1 MTPLNPIK
9 QPDTQLRVLAIL
21 VGAGFAVLLAG
32 LWYVQVFSSKKFAES
47 LEDQA
52 VRSVRIPAVR
62 GKILDRNGQA
72 FAENRPTY
80 NVELYLAELG
90 KHFHAEYLRLR
101 PAGAR
106 LTRGEREQLEWTA
119 RYNVVS
125 NITAQV
131 GDWLQQPQV
140 IDQRKFQRHYN
151 EVRALPISLLQN
163 LNAVQVA
170 RFAERPGVFPGLD
183 LEIQPLRVYPHG
195 SLAAHVL
202 GSLTRDDS
210 SQEEEDA
217 FYHYRLPDWKGQT
230 GMEGVFDGQLRGTA
244 GTKSMTVNRLGY
256 RQQETVLRAPEP
268 GDNLVLTLDFKLQRA
283 VEAALV
289 TPMFGAQT
297 RGAAVVLDAQNGDV
311 LAMASA
317 PSFEP
322 AEFMGRITAERWTNV
337 LNHPVQK
344 PMLNRATQENYH
356 PGSILKMLTGLAALE
371 MGRLDPQEV
380 YHVEPDPSRPGKGC
394 YHLGNRKI
402 EDTVAAGPYNFKKA
416 LMHSSNAYFIHHA
429 LKPGVLQKAIML
441 GEKFHLGE
449 RTGILPRQETAG
461 EFPDQTDLVRRWQPG
476 DTANLAIGQGK
487 VSVSPLQMAVMI
499 AAIANGGKV
508 YWPRLVLKLAPSDP
522 LPGDKVS
529 EFPVKLRDELGVK
542 REHLQLIHE
551 AMLADTEE
559 AGGTGTAAVVDGLKI
574 GGKTGT
580 AEIERAGR
588 VADKTT
594 WFASFAPVGQP
605 KWAVVVMVESGASG
619 GKTCAPIAKKIYEA
633 LLARER
639 EGGQRQTPRLASLN

>member
-9 QPDTQLRVLAIL
+9 QPDTQLRVLALL
-21 VGAGFAVLLAG
+21 VGAGFGVLLTG
-32 LWYVQVFSSKKFAES
+32 LWYVQVFSSNKFAES

-52 VRSVRIPAVR
+52 VRTVRLPAVR

-72 FAENRPTY
+72 FAENRPSY

-90 KHFHAEYLRLR
+90 RHFHAEYLRLR

-106 LTRGEREQLEWTA
+106 LTRAEREALEWTA
-119 RYNVVS
+119 RYNIVS
-125 NITAQV
+125 NITASV

-151 EVRALPISLLQN
+151 EVRALPISILQN

-217 FYHYRLPDWKGQT
+217 FYHYRLPDWKGMT
-230 GMEGVFDGQLRGTA
+230 GMEGIFDGQLRGLA

-268 GDNLVLTLDFKLQRA
+268 GDNLVLALDFKLQRA

-289 TPMFGAQT
+289 TSMFGAQT
-297 RGAAVVLDAQNGDV
+297 RGAAVVLDVRNGDV

-322 AEFMGRITAERWTNV
+322 AEFMGRISSERWTNV

-356 PGSILKMLTGLAALE
+356 PGSILKLLTGLAALE
-371 MGRLDPQEV
+371 MERLDPREI
-380 YHVEPDPSRPGKGC
+380 YHVEADPARPGRGC
-394 YHLGNRKI
+394 YHLGNRKV
-402 EDTVAAGPYNFKKA
+402 EDTVAPGPYNFKKA

-429 LKPGVLQKAIML
+429 LKPGVLQKMIML

-487 VSVSPLQMAVMI
+487 VSVSPLQMAVMT
-499 AAIANGGKV
+499 AAIANGGQV
-508 YWPRLVLKLAPSDP
+508 FSPRLVLRLEPSDP
-522 LPGDKVS
+522 QFGEKVS
-529 EFPVKLRDELGVK
+529 ALAPRVRSELGVK
-542 REHLQLIHE
+542 PENLRLIHE
-551 AMLADTEE
+551 AMLAEVEE
-559 AGGTGTAAVVDGLKI
+559 AGGTGREAMVPGLKI

-580 AEIERAGR
+580 AEVERAGK
-588 VADKTT
+588 VVDKTT
-594 WFASFAPVGQP
+594 WFASFAPVDQP
-605 KWAVVVMVESGASG
+605 KWAVMVMVESGASG
-619 GKTCAPIAKKIYEA
+619 GKTCAPIAKKIYET
-633 LLARER
+633 LVKRER
-639 EGGQRQTPRLASLN
+639 DGGPKNATLALMN

>member
-9 QPDTQLRVLAIL
+9 QPDTQLRVLAL
-21 VGAGFAVLLAG
+21 LFGAGFAVLLAG
-32 LWYVQVFSSKKFAES
+32 LWYVQVFSSKKFADS

-52 VRSVRIPAVR
+52 VRSVRMPAVR
-62 GKILDRNGQA
+62 GKIVDRNGQP

-90 KHFHAEYLRLR
+90 KHFHAEYVRLR

-106 LTRGEREQLEWTA
+106 LTRAEREQLEWAA

-151 EVRALPISLLQN
+151 EVRALPISILQN

-244 GTKSMTVNRLGY
+244 GTRSMTVNRLGY

-268 GDNLVLTLDFKLQRA
+268 GDNVVLTLDFKLQRA

-289 TPMFGAQT
+289 TSMFGAQT

-317 PSFEP
+317 PAFEP
-322 AEFMGRITAERWTNV
+322 AEFMGRISTERWTNV

-371 MGRLDPQEV
+371 MEKLDPKEIFN
-380 YHVEPDPSRPGKGC
+380 VEPDLERPGKGC
-394 YHLGNRKI
+394 IHVGNRKVK
-402 EDTVAAGPYNFKKA
+402 DTVAAGPYNFKKA
-416 LMHSSNAYFIHHA
+416 LMHSSNSYFIHHA
-429 LKPGVLQKAIML
+429 LKPGVLQKMIML
-441 GEKFHLGE
+441 GGKFHLGE

-476 DTANLAIGQGK
+476 DTANLAIGQGQ
-487 VSVSPLQMAVMI
+487 VSVSPLQVAVMT

-508 YWPRLVLKLAPSDP
+508 FWPRLVLRLEPSDP
-522 LPGDKVS
+522 QFGEKPS
-529 EFPVKLRDELGVK
+529 EFPVRLRDELGVK
-542 REHLQLIHE
+542 PEHLRIIHE
-551 AMLADTEE
+551 AMLADTQET
-559 AGGTGTAAVVDGLKI
+559 GGTGLEAAVPGLKI

-580 AEIERAGR
+580 AEVERGGHI
-588 VADKTT
+588 VDKTT
-594 WFASFAPVGQP
+594 WFSSFAPVDAP
-605 KWAVVVMVESGASG
+605 KWVVVVMVESGASG

-633 LLARER
+633 LKQRERDGGQKNATLAR
-639 EGGQRQTPRLASLN
+639 LN

>member
-1 MTPLNPIK
+1 MLPVNPIK
-9 QPDTQLRVLAIL
+9 QPDTQLRVLGL
-21 VGAGFAVLLAG
+21 LMGAGFCVLLAG
-32 LWYVQVFSSKKFAES
+32 LWFVQVFSSKKFADS

-62 GKILDRNGQA
+62 GKILDRNGQP
-72 FAENRPTY
+72 FAENRPSY

-90 KHFHAEYLRLR
+90 RHFHAEYMRLR

-106 LTRGEREQLEWTA
+106 LTRAERESLEWAA

-151 EVRALPISLLQN
+151 EVRALPISILQN
-163 LNAVQVA
+163 LSAVQVA

-195 SLAAHVL
+195 GLAAHVL

-217 FYHYRLPDWKGQT
+217 FYHYRLPDWKGVT
-230 GMEGVFDGQLRGTA
+230 GMEGIFDGPMRGTA

-256 RQQETVLRAPEP
+256 RQQESVLRAPEP

-283 VEAALV
+283 VEAALG
-289 TPMFGAQT
+289 TSLFGAHT
-297 RGAAVVLDAQNGDV
+297 RGAAVVLDVQTGDV

-317 PSFEP
+317 PTFEP
-322 AEFMGRITAERWTNV
+322 AEFMGRISTERWTNV

-356 PGSILKMLTGLAALE
+356 PGSILKLLTALAALE
-371 MGRLDPQEV
+371 MERLDPREIFN
-380 YHVEPDPSRPGKGC
+380 VEADPERPGRGC
-394 YHLGNRKI
+394 IHIGNRKI
-402 EDTVAAGPYNFKKA
+402 KDTVAHGPYDFKKA
-416 LMHSSNAYFIHHA
+416 LMHSSNSYFIHHA
-429 LKPGVLQKAIML
+429 LKPGVLQKMIML

-449 RTGILPRQETAG
+449 RTGVLPRQETAG

-487 VSVSPLQMAVMI
+487 VSVSPLQIALLT

-508 YWPRLVLKLAPSDP
+508 FWPRLVTRLEPSDP
-522 LPGDKVS
+522 QFGEKAS
-529 EFPVKLRDELGVK
+529 EFPVRVRDELGVK
-542 REHLQLIHE
+542 AENLRLIHE
-551 AMLADTEE
+551 AMLAEVEE
-559 AGGTGTAAVVDGLKI
+559 AGGTGTGAIIRGLKI

-580 AEIERAGR
+580 AEIEQTGK
-588 VADKTT
+588 VVDKTT
-594 WFASFAPVGQP
+594 WFASFAPVDRP

-619 GKTCAPIAKKIYEA
+619 GKTCAPIARLIYEA
-633 LLARER
+633 LLKRER
-639 EGGQRQTPRLASLN
+639 DGGQKNAALALMN

>member
-1 MTPLNPIK
+1 ML
-9 QPDTQLRVLAIL
+9 
-21 VGAGFAVLLAG
+21 F
-32 LWYVQVFSSKKFAES
+32 
-47 LEDQA
+47 
-52 VRSVRIPAVR
+52 RS
-62 GKILDRNGQA
+62 
-72 FAENRPTY
+72 
-80 NVELYLAELG
+80 
-90 KHFHAEYLRLR
+90 
-101 PAGAR
+101 AR
-106 LTRGEREQLEWTA
+106 LPRAEREQLEWAA

-151 EVRALPISLLQN
+151 EVRALPISILQN

-244 GTKSMTVNRLGY
+244 GTRSMTVNRLGY

-268 GDNLVLTLDFKLQRA
+268 GDNVVLTLDFKLQRA

-289 TPMFGAQT
+289 TSMFGAQT

-317 PSFEP
+317 PAFEP
-322 AEFMGRITAERWTNV
+322 AEFMGRISTERWTNV

-371 MGRLDPQEV
+371 MEKLDPKEIFN
-380 YHVEPDPSRPGKGC
+380 VEPDLERPGKGC
-394 YHLGNRKI
+394 IHVGNRKVK
-402 EDTVAAGPYNFKKA
+402 DTVAAGPYNFKKA
-416 LMHSSNAYFIHHA
+416 LMHSSNSYFIHHA
-429 LKPGVLQKAIML
+429 LKPGVLQKMIML
-441 GEKFHLGE
+441 GGKFHLGE

-476 DTANLAIGQGK
+476 DTANLAIGQGQ
-487 VSVSPLQMAVMI
+487 VSVSPLQVAVMT

-508 YWPRLVLKLAPSDP
+508 FWPRLVLRLEPSDP
-522 LPGDKVS
+522 QFGEKPS
-529 EFPVKLRDELGVK
+529 EFPVRLRDELGVK
-542 REHLQLIHE
+542 PEHLRIIHE
-551 AMLADTEE
+551 AMLADTQET
-559 AGGTGTAAVVDGLKI
+559 GGTGLEAAVPGLKI

-580 AEIERAGR
+580 AEVERGGHI
-588 VADKTT
+588 VDKTT
-594 WFASFAPVGQP
+594 WFSSFAPVDAP
-605 KWAVVVMVESGASG
+605 KWVVVVMVESGASG

-633 LLARER
+633 LKQRERDGGQKNATLAR
-639 EGGQRQTPRLASLN
+639 LN

>member
-9 QPDTQLRVLAIL
+9 QPDTQLRVLALL

-32 LWYVQVFSSKKFAES
+32 LWYVQVFSSKKFADS

-52 VRSVRIPAVR
+52 VRSVRMPAVR
-62 GKILDRNGQA
+62 GKIVDRNGQP

-90 KHFHAEYLRLR
+90 KHFHAEYVRLR

-106 LTRGEREQLEWTA
+106 LTRAEREQLEWAA

-151 EVRALPISLLQN
+151 EVRALPISILQN

-244 GTKSMTVNRLGY
+244 GTRSMTVNRLGY

-268 GDNLVLTLDFKLQRA
+268 GDNVVLTLDFKLQRA

-289 TPMFGAQT
+289 TSMFGAQT
-297 RGAAVVLDAQNGDV
+297 RGALTARASGADGGEETLDRLEVERVARHHDEVV
-311 LAMASA
+311 
-317 PSFEP
+317 
-322 AEFMGRITAERWTNV
+322 R
-337 LNHPVQK
+337 
-344 PMLNRATQENYH
+344 
-356 PGSILKMLTGLAALE
+356 TGL
-371 MGRLDPQEV
+371 D
-380 YHVEPDPSRPGKGC
+380 EP
-394 YHLGNRKI
+394 
-402 EDTVAAGPYNFKKA
+402 
-416 LMHSSNAYFIHHA
+416 
-429 LKPGVLQKAIML
+429 
-441 GEKFHLGE
+441 
-449 RTGILPRQETAG
+449 LPVV
-461 EFPDQTDLVRRWQPG
+461 DLVRADG
-476 DTANLAIGQGK
+476 DGALDLPR
-487 VSVSPLQMAVMI
+487 V
-499 AAIANGGKV
+499 AAQLRAPVVEDRVLRREVLRGTEGV
-508 YWPRLVLKLAPSDP
+508 PRV
-522 LPGDKVS
+522 G
-529 EFPVKLRDELGVK
+529 ELG
-542 REHLQLIHE
+542 HDLQGDL
-551 AMLADTEE
+551 LAGSTDEDRQRSLR
-559 AGGTGTAAVVDGLKI
+559 GGRQL
-574 GGKTGT
+574 
-580 AEIERAGR
+580 R
-588 VADKTT
+588 
-594 WFASFAPVGQP
+594 
-605 KWAVVVMVESGASG
+605 
-619 GKTCAPIAKKIYEA
+619 EA
-633 LLARER
+633 LLDERQVAAQCTESLRRGAELVAVLGVVALEPARTDAEHEPTVREQVGGARHVREQLGVPVRVAGDER
-639 EGGQRQTPRLASLN
+639 ADGRVTGVDGHRGEHRVALVVVGLRVAVQRVEVVPHPQRVDAERVGRLPGVAQVLDGRGLRVELDTDLACGHGAS

>member
-1 MTPLNPIK
+1 MVPVNPIK
-9 QPDTQLRVLAIL
+9 QPDTQLRVLALLI
-21 VGAGFAVLLAG
+21 GAGFCVLLGG
-32 LWYVQVFSSKKFAES
+32 LWYVQVFSSKKFTES

-52 VRSVRIPAVR
+52 VRSARIPAVR

-80 NVELYLAELG
+80 NVELYLGELG
-90 KHFHAEYLRLR
+90 KHFRAEYVRIR

-106 LTRGEREQLEWTA
+106 LTRAEREQLEWAA
-119 RYNVVS
+119 RYHVVS

-151 EVRALPISLLQN
+151 EVRALPISILQN

-210 SQEEEDA
+210 SQEEEEA
-217 FYHYRLPDWKGQT
+217 FYHYRLPDWKGVT

-244 GTKSMTVNRLGY
+244 GMKSMTVNRLGY
-256 RQQETVLRAPEP
+256 RQEETVLRAPEP
-268 GDNLVLTLDFKLQRA
+268 GDNLVLSLDFKLQRA
-283 VEAALV
+283 VESALV
-289 TPMFGAQT
+289 TSMFGAQT
-297 RGAAVVLDAQNGDV
+297 RGAAVVMDVQTGDV

-317 PSFEP
+317 PAFEP
-322 AEFMGRITAERWTNV
+322 AEFMGRISTERWTNV

-344 PMLNRATQENYH
+344 PMLNRAAQENYH
-356 PGSILKMLTGLAALE
+356 PGSILKILTALAALE
-371 MGRLDPQEV
+371 MERLDPKEIF
-380 YHVEPDPSRPGKGC
+380 HVEPDPARPGKGC
-394 YHLGNRKI
+394 IHVGNRKI
-402 EDTVAAGPYNFKKA
+402 KDTVDHGAYNFKKA
-416 LMHSSNAYFIHHA
+416 LMHSSNAYFIHHG
-429 LKPGVLQKAIML
+429 LKPGVLQKMIML
-441 GEKFHLGE
+441 GQKFHFGE

-476 DTANLAIGQGK
+476 DTANLCIGQGQ
-487 VSVSPLQMAVMI
+487 VSVSPLQIAVMI
-499 AAIANGGKV
+499 SAVANGGTV
-508 YWPRLVLKLAPSDP
+508 LWPRLVLRLEPSDP
-522 LPGDKVS
+522 QFGEKVS
-529 EFPVKLRDELGVK
+529 EFAPRVRDELGVK
-542 REHLQLIHE
+542 PENLRLIHE
-551 AMLADTEE
+551 AMLAEVEE
-559 AGGTGTAAVVDGLKI
+559 AGGTGTGATIRGLKI

-580 AEIERAGR
+580 AEIEHSGK
-588 VADKTT
+588 VVDKTT
-594 WFASFAPVGQP
+594 WFASFAPVDRP

-619 GKTCAPIAKKIYEA
+619 GKTCAPIAKLIYEA
-633 LLARER
+633 LLKRER
-639 EGGQRQTPRLASLN
+639 DGGQNSSSLASLN

>member
-1 MTPLNPIK
+1 MTPLNPVK

-106 LTRGEREQLEWTA
+106 LTRAEREQLEWTA

-131 GDWLQQPQV
+131 GDWLQQPQL
-140 IDQRKFQRHYN
+140 IDQKKFQRHYN

-268 GDNLVLTLDFKLQRA
+268 GDNLMLALDFKLQRA

-380 YHVEPDPSRPGKGC
+380 YHVEADPSRPGRGC

-402 EDTVAAGPYNFKKA
+402 EDTVAPGPYNFKKA

-441 GEKFHLGE
+441 GEKLHLGE

-487 VSVSPLQMAVMI
+487 VSVSPLQMAVMT

-508 YWPRLVLKLAPSDP
+508 FWPRLVLKLAPSDP
-522 LPGDKVS
+522 LTGEKVS
-529 EFPVKLRDELGVK
+529 EFPVKLRDDLGVK

-559 AGGTGTAAVVDGLKI
+559 AGGTGTLAVVPGLKI

-580 AEIERAGR
+580 AEVERAGR
-588 VADKTT
+588 VVDKTT

-639 EGGQRQTPRLASLN
+639 ESGQRQTPRLASLN

>member
-1 MTPLNPIK
+1 MLPVNPIK
-9 QPDTQLRVLAIL
+9 QPDTQLRVLALLI
-21 VGAGFAVLLAG
+21 GAGFCVLLAG
-32 LWYVQVFSSKKFAES
+32 LWYVQVFSSKRFADS

-52 VRSVRIPAVR
+52 VRTVRIPAVR

-90 KHFHAEYLRLR
+90 KHFHAEYMRIR

-106 LTRGEREQLEWTA
+106 LTRADRETLEWAA

-125 NITAQV
+125 NITSQV

-140 IDQRKFQRHYN
+140 IDQKKFQRHYN
-151 EVRALPISLLQN
+151 EVRALPISILQN

-202 GSLTRDDS
+202 GALRRDDS

-217 FYHYRLPDWKGQT
+217 FYHYRLPDWKGIT
-230 GMEGVFDGQLRGTA
+230 GMEGGFDGQLRGAA

-256 RQQETVLRAPEP
+256 RQQEAVLRAPEP

-283 VEAALV
+283 VESALAN
-289 TPMFGAQT
+289 PYGAQT
-297 RGAAVVLDAQNGDV
+297 RGAAVVMDVQTGDV

-317 PSFEP
+317 PTFEP
-322 AEFMGRITAERWTNV
+322 EKFMGRIGEEEWAL

-344 PMLNRATQENYH
+344 PQLNRATQENYH
-356 PGSILKMLTGLAALE
+356 PGSILKMLTALAALE
-371 MGRLDPQEV
+371 MEKLDPKEIFN
-380 YHVEPDPSRPGKGC
+380 VEPDPARPGKGC
-394 YHLGNRKI
+394 IHVGNRKI
-402 EDTVAAGPYNFKKA
+402 KDTVDHGPYNFKKA
-416 LMHSSNAYFIHHA
+416 LMHSSNSYFIHHG
-429 LKPGVLQKAIML
+429 LKPGVLQKMIML

-476 DTANLAIGQGK
+476 DTANLCIGQGK
-487 VSVSPLQMAVMI
+487 VSVSPLQIAVMTS
-499 AAIANGGKV
+499 AIANGGKV
-508 YWPRLVLKLAPSDP
+508 FWPRLVLRLEPSDP
-522 LPGDKVS
+522 QFGEKVS
-529 EFPVKLRDELGVK
+529 EFPPRVRDDLGVK
-542 REHLQLIHE
+542 PENLRLIHE
-551 AMLADTEE
+551 AMLAEVEE
-559 AGGTGTAAVVDGLKI
+559 AGGTGSEAIVRGLKI

-580 AEIERAGR
+580 AEIEHGGK
-588 VADKTT
+588 VVDKTT
-594 WFASFAPVGQP
+594 WFASFAPVDRP

-619 GKTCAPIAKKIYEA
+619 GKTCAPIAKRIYEA
-633 LLARER
+633 LQKRER
-639 EGGQRQTPRLASLN
+639 DGGQKPSTLASLN

>member
-32 LWYVQVFSSKKFAES
+32 LWYVQIFSAKRFTES

-52 VRSVRIPAVR
+52 VRTVRLPAVR
-62 GKILDRNGQA
+62 GKILDRNGQPL
-72 FAENRPTY
+72 AENRPTY

-106 LTRGEREQLEWTA
+106 LTRAEREQLEWAA
-119 RYNVVS
+119 RYSVVS

-140 IDQRKFQRHYN
+140 IDQRKFQKHYN
-151 EVRALPISLLQN
+151 EIRALPISILQN

-170 RFAERPGVFPGLD
+170 RFAERPGTFPGLD

-202 GSLTRDDS
+202 GTLTRDNE
-210 SQEEEDA
+210 SQEEEDS

-230 GMEGVFDGQLRGTA
+230 GMEGIHDGHLRGVA

-256 RQQETVLRAPEP
+256 RQQETVLRPPEP
-268 GDNLVLTLDFKLQRA
+268 GNNLILTLDASLQRA
-283 VEAALV
+283 VETALI
-289 TPMFGAQT
+289 TPLFGKET
-297 RGAAVVLDAQNGDV
+297 RGAVVVLDVQNGDV
-311 LAMASA
+311 LALASA
-317 PSFEP
+317 PNFEP
-322 AEFMGRITAERWTNV
+322 IEFMGRMSAERWTNV
-337 LNHPVQK
+337 LNHPVQR

-356 PGSILKMLTGLAALE
+356 PGSVLKMLTALAAME
-371 MGRLDPQEV
+371 TERLDPREV
-380 YHVEPDPSRPGKGC
+380 FQVEPDPTRPGKGC
-394 YHLGNRKI
+394 YHVGNRKV
-402 EDTVAAGPYNFKKA
+402 EDTVAPGGYNLKRA
-416 LMHSSNAYFIHHA
+416 LVHSSNSYFIHHA
-429 LKPGVLQKAIML
+429 LKPGVLQKMIML
-441 GEKFHLGE
+441 GDKFHLGE
-449 RTGILPRQETAG
+449 RTGIIPRQETAG
-461 EFPDQTDLVRRWQPG
+461 DFPDQTDLVRRWTQG

-487 VSVSPLQMAVMI
+487 VSVSPLQIAVMT

-508 YWPRLVLKLAPSDP
+508 LKPRLAWRLE
-522 LPGDKVS
+522 PGDS
-529 EFPVKLRDELGVK
+529 QSGQRAEEFPVVVRDELGVK
-542 REHLQLIHE
+542 PEHLRLIHE
-551 AMLADTEE
+551 AMLADVEE
-559 AGGTGTAAVVDGLKI
+559 PGGTGREAAVRGLRI

-580 AEIERAGR
+580 AEVERAGR
-588 VADKTT
+588 MVDKTT
-594 WFASFAPVGQP
+594 WFTSFAPVERP

-619 GKTCAPIAKKIYEA
+619 GKTCAPVARKIYEA
-633 LLARER
+633 LQQRER
-639 EGGQRQTPRLASLN
+639 ETGQKATTFALVN

>member
-1 MTPLNPIK
+1 MVPVNPIK
-9 QPDTQLRVLAIL
+9 QPDTQLRVLGLLIG
-21 VGAGFAVLLAG
+21 VGFCVLLAG
-32 LWYVQVFSSKKFAES
+32 LWFVQVFSSKKFAES

-62 GKILDRNGQA
+62 GKILDRNGQP
-72 FAENRPTY
+72 FAENRPSY

-90 KHFHAEYLRLR
+90 RHFHAEYIRLR

-106 LTRGEREQLEWTA
+106 LTRSDRESLEWAA

-151 EVRALPISLLQN
+151 EVRALPISILQN

-183 LEIQPLRVYPHG
+183 LEIQPMRVYPHG
-195 SLAAHVL
+195 GLAAHVL

-217 FYHYRLPDWKGQT
+217 FYHYRLPDWKGVT
-230 GMEGVFDGQLRGTA
+230 GMEGIFDGQMRGTA

-283 VEAALV
+283 VEAALAG
-289 TPMFGAQT
+289 PYGAQT
-297 RGAAVVLDAQNGDV
+297 RGAAVVMDVQTGDV

-322 AEFMGRITAERWTNV
+322 AEFMGRISTERWTNV
-337 LNHPVQK
+337 LNHPIQK

-356 PGSILKMLTGLAALE
+356 PGSILKLLTALAALE
-371 MGRLDPQEV
+371 MEKLDPKEV
-380 YHVEPDPSRPGKGC
+380 FNVEADPERPGKGC
-394 YHLGNRKI
+394 IHVGNRKVR
-402 EDTVAAGPYNFKKA
+402 DTVAAGPYNFKKA
-416 LMHSSNAYFIHHA
+416 LMHSSNSYFIHQG
-429 LKPGVLQKAIML
+429 LKPGVLQKMIML

-476 DTANLAIGQGK
+476 DTANLCIGQGK
-487 VSVSPLQMAVMI
+487 VSVSPLQI
-499 AAIANGGKV
+499 ALLTSAIANGGKV
-508 YWPRLVLKLAPSDP
+508 FWPRLVLRLEPSDP
-522 LPGDKVS
+522 QFGEQAS
-529 EFPVKLRDELGVK
+529 GFPPRVRDELGVK
-542 REHLQLIHE
+542 PENLRLIHE
-551 AMLADTEE
+551 AMLAEVEE
-559 AGGTGTAAVVDGLKI
+559 AGGTGTGAIIRGLKI

-580 AEIERAGR
+580 AEIEQAGK
-588 VADKTT
+588 VVDKTT
-594 WFASFAPVGQP
+594 WFASFAPVDRP

-619 GKTCAPIAKKIYEA
+619 GKTCAPIAKHIYQA
-633 LLARER
+633 LLNRER
-639 EGGQRQTPRLASLN
+639 DGGQKPATLALN

>member
-1 MTPLNPIK
+1 MVPVNPIK
-9 QPDTQLRVLAIL
+9 QPDTQLRVLALLI
-21 VGAGFAVLLAG
+21 GTGFCVLLGG
-32 LWYVQVFSSKKFAES
+32 LWYVQVFSSKKFADS

-52 VRSVRIPAVR
+52 VRTVRIPAVR
-62 GKILDRNGQA
+62 GKILDRSGQA

-90 KHFHAEYLRLR
+90 KHFNAEYMRIR

-106 LTRGEREQLEWTA
+106 LTRAEREALEWAA

-125 NITAQV
+125 NITSQV

-140 IDQRKFQRHYN
+140 IDQKKFQRHYN
-151 EVRALPISLLQN
+151 EVRALPISILQN

-195 SLAAHVL
+195 GLAAHVL

-217 FYHYRLPDWKGQT
+217 FYHYRLPDWKGVT
-230 GMEGVFDGQLRGTA
+230 GMEGVFDGQLRGAA

-256 RQQETVLRAPEP
+256 RQEETVLRAPEP

-283 VEAALV
+283 VENAL
-289 TPMFGAQT
+289 TIPYGAQT
-297 RGAAVVLDAQNGDV
+297 RGAAVVMDVQTGDV

-317 PSFEP
+317 PTFEP
-322 AEFMGRITAERWTNV
+322 AEFMGRISTERWTNV

-356 PGSILKMLTGLAALE
+356 PGSILKMLTALAALE
-371 MGRLDPQEV
+371 VEKLDPKEV
-380 YHVEPDPSRPGKGC
+380 FNVEPDPARPGKGC
-394 YHLGNRKI
+394 IHVGNRKVK
-402 EDTVAAGPYNFKKA
+402 DTVDAGPYNFKKA
-416 LMHSSNAYFIHHA
+416 LMHSSNSYFIHHA
-429 LKPGVLQKAIML
+429 LKPGVLQKMIML
-441 GEKFHLGE
+441 GEKFHFGE

-476 DTANLAIGQGK
+476 DTANVAIGQGQ
-487 VSVSPLQMAVMI
+487 VSVSPLQIAVMTS
-499 AAIANGGKV
+499 ALANGGKV
-508 YWPRLVLKLAPSDP
+508 FWPRLVLRLEPSDP
-522 LPGDKVS
+522 QFGEKAS
-529 EFPVKLRDELGVK
+529 EFPVRLRDELGVK
-542 REHLQLIHE
+542 AENLRLIHE
-551 AMLADTEE
+551 AMLAEVEE
-559 AGGTGTAAVVDGLKI
+559 AGGTGSGAIIKGLKI

-580 AEIERAGR
+580 AEIEQGGK
-588 VADKTT
+588 VVDKTT
-594 WFASFAPVGQP
+594 WFASFAPVDRP

-619 GKTCAPIAKKIYEA
+619 GKTCAPIAKLIYEA
-633 LLARER
+633 LLKRER
-639 EGGQRQTPRLASLN
+639 DGGQKPSTLASLN

>member
-21 VGAGFAVLLAG
+21 VGGGFAVLLAG
-32 LWYVQVFSSKKFAES
+32 LWFVQVFSSKKFADS

-62 GKILDRNGQA
+62 GKIVDRNGQA

-90 KHFHAEYLRLR
+90 KHFHAEYLRIR

-106 LTRGEREQLEWTA
+106 LTRVEREQLEWTA

-131 GDWLQQPQV
+131 GDWLQQPQE

-151 EVRALPISLLQN
+151 EVRALPIAILQN

-256 RQQETVLRAPEP
+256 RQQETVLRAPDP

-289 TPMFGAQT
+289 TSMFGVHT
-297 RGAAVVLDAQNGDV
+297 RGAAVVLDVQNGDV

-317 PSFEP
+317 PAFEP
-322 AEFMGRITAERWTNV
+322 AEFMGRISTERWTNV
-337 LNHPVQK
+337 LNHPVQR

-356 PGSILKMLTGLAALE
+356 PGSVLKMLTGLAALE
-371 MGRLDPQEV
+371 LERLDPKEIFN
-380 YHVEPDPSRPGKGC
+380 VEGDPERPGKGC
-394 YHLGNRKI
+394 IHVGNRKI
-402 EDTVAAGPYNFKKA
+402 KDTVAAGPYNFKKA
-416 LMHSSNAYFIHHA
+416 LMHSSNSYFIHHA
-429 LKPGVLQKAIML
+429 LKPGVLQKMILL
-441 GEKFHLGE
+441 GQKFHLGE

-476 DTANLAIGQGK
+476 DTANLAIGQGQ
-487 VSVSPLQMAVMI
+487 VSVSPLQIAVMT

-508 YWPRLVLKLAPSDP
+508 FSPRLVLRLEPSDP
-522 LPGDKVS
+522 QFGDRAT
-529 EFPVKLRDELGVK
+529 EFPVKRRDELGVK
-542 REHLQLIHE
+542 PENLRLIHE
-551 AMLADTEE
+551 AMLAEVEE
-559 AGGTGTAAVVDGLKI
+559 AGGTGTGAIIRGLKI

-580 AEIERAGR
+580 AEIEHAGK
-588 VADKTT
+588 VVDKTT
-594 WFASFAPVGQP
+594 WFASFAPVDRP

-619 GKTCAPIAKKIYEA
+619 GKTCAPIAKLIYEA
-633 LLARER
+633 LLKRER
-639 EGGQRQTPRLASLN
+639 DGGQKYTALALMN

>member
-1 MTPLNPIK
+1 MVPVNPIK
-9 QPDTQLRVLAIL
+9 QPDTQLRVLALLI
-21 VGAGFAVLLAG
+21 GAGFCVLLGG
-32 LWYVQVFSSKKFAES
+32 LWYVQVFSSKRFAES

-90 KHFHAEYLRLR
+90 KHFHAEYVRIR
-101 PAGAR
+101 PAGVR
-106 LTRGEREQLEWTA
+106 LTRSEREALEWAA

-140 IDQRKFQRHYN
+140 IDQKKFQRHYN
-151 EVRALPISLLQN
+151 EVRALPISILQN

-195 SLAAHVL
+195 GLAAHVL

-217 FYHYRLPDWKGQT
+217 FYHYRLPDWKGVT

-256 RQQETVLRAPEP
+256 RQEETVLRAPEP

-283 VEAALV
+283 VESALV
-289 TPMFGAQT
+289 IPYGAPT
-297 RGAAVVLDAQNGDV
+297 RGAAVVMDVQTGDV

-317 PSFEP
+317 PAFDPS
-322 AEFMGRITAERWTNV
+322 EFMGRISTERWTNV

-344 PMLNRATQENYH
+344 PMLNRAAQENYH
-356 PGSILKMLTGLAALE
+356 PGSILKMLTALAALE
-371 MGRLDPQEV
+371 MERLDPREV
-380 YHVEPDPSRPGKGC
+380 FNVEPDPERPGKGC
-394 YHLGNRKI
+394 IHVGNRKVR
-402 EDTVAAGPYNFKKA
+402 DTVAPGPYNFKKA
-416 LMHSSNAYFIHHA
+416 LMHSSNSYFIHQG
-429 LKPGVLQKAIML
+429 LKPGVLQKMIML

-476 DTANLAIGQGK
+476 DTANLCIGQGK
-487 VSVSPLQMAVMI
+487 VSVSPLQIAVMTS
-499 AAIANGGKV
+499 AIANGGKV
-508 YWPRLVLKLAPSDP
+508 FWPRLVLRLEPSDP
-522 LPGDKVS
+522 QFGEKVS
-529 EFPVKLRDELGVK
+529 AFPPRVRDELGVK
-542 REHLQLIHE
+542 PENLRILHE
-551 AMLADTEE
+551 AMLAEVEE
-559 AGGTGTAAVVDGLKI
+559 AGGTGAGAIIKGLKI

-580 AEIERAGR
+580 AEIEHGGK
-588 VADKTT
+588 VVDKTT
-594 WFASFAPVGQP
+594 WFASFAPVDRP

-619 GKTCAPIAKKIYEA
+619 GKTCAPIARLIYEA
-633 LLARER
+633 LLRRER
-639 EGGQRQTPRLASLN
+639 DGGQKNPTLALMN

>member
-1 MTPLNPIK
+1 M
-9 QPDTQLRVLAIL
+9 
-21 VGAGFAVLLAG
+21 
-32 LWYVQVFSSKKFAES
+32 FSSKKFADS

-52 VRSVRIPAVR
+52 VRSVRMPAVR
-62 GKILDRNGQA
+62 GKIVDRNGQP

-90 KHFHAEYLRLR
+90 KHFHAEYVRLR

-106 LTRGEREQLEWTA
+106 LTRAEREQLEWAA

-151 EVRALPISLLQN
+151 EVRALPISILQN

-244 GTKSMTVNRLGY
+244 GTRSMTVNRLGY

-268 GDNLVLTLDFKLQRA
+268 GDNVVLTLDFKLQRA

-289 TPMFGAQT
+289 TSMFGAQT

-317 PSFEP
+317 PAFEP
-322 AEFMGRITAERWTNV
+322 AEFMGRISTERWTNV

-371 MGRLDPQEV
+371 MEKLDPKEIFN
-380 YHVEPDPSRPGKGC
+380 VEPDLERPGKGC
-394 YHLGNRKI
+394 IHVGNRKVK
-402 EDTVAAGPYNFKKA
+402 DTVAAGPYNFKKA
-416 LMHSSNAYFIHHA
+416 LMHSSNSYFIHHA
-429 LKPGVLQKAIML
+429 LKPGVLQKMIML
-441 GEKFHLGE
+441 GGKFHLGE

-476 DTANLAIGQGK
+476 DTANLAIGQGQ
-487 VSVSPLQMAVMI
+487 VSVSPLQVAVMT

-508 YWPRLVLKLAPSDP
+508 FWPRLVLRLEPSDP
-522 LPGDKVS
+522 QFGEKPS
-529 EFPVKLRDELGVK
+529 EFPVRLRDELGVK
-542 REHLQLIHE
+542 PEHLRIIHE
-551 AMLADTEE
+551 AMLADTQET
-559 AGGTGTAAVVDGLKI
+559 GGTGLEAAVPGLKI

-580 AEIERAGR
+580 AEVERGGHI
-588 VADKTT
+588 VDKTT
-594 WFASFAPVGQP
+594 WFSSFAPVDAP
-605 KWAVVVMVESGASG
+605 KWVVVVMVESGASG

-633 LLARER
+633 LKQRERDGGQKNATLAR
-639 EGGQRQTPRLASLN
+639 LN

>member
-1 MTPLNPIK
+1 MLPVNPIK
-9 QPDTQLRVLAIL
+9 QPDTQLRVLGLL
-21 VGAGFAVLLAG
+21 VGIGFCVLLAG
-32 LWYVQVFSSKKFAES
+32 LWYVQVFSSKRFSDS

-90 KHFHAEYLRLR
+90 KHFHAEYMRIR
-101 PAGAR
+101 PAGVR
-106 LTRGEREQLEWTA
+106 LTRSERETLEWAA

-125 NITAQV
+125 NITSQV

-140 IDQRKFQRHYN
+140 IDQKKFQRHYN
-151 EVRALPISLLQN
+151 EVRALPISILQN

-195 SLAAHVL
+195 GLAAHVL
-202 GSLTRDDS
+202 GSLMRDDS

-217 FYHYRLPDWKGQT
+217 FYHYRLPDWKGVT
-230 GMEGVFDGQLRGTA
+230 GMEGGFDGQLRGTA

-283 VEAALV
+283 VEIALAS
-289 TPMFGAQT
+289 PYGAQT
-297 RGAAVVLDAQNGDV
+297 RGAAVVMDVQTGDV

-317 PSFEP
+317 PTFEP
-322 AEFMGRITAERWTNV
+322 AEFMGRISTERWTNV

-344 PMLNRATQENYH
+344 PMLNRAAQENYH
-356 PGSILKMLTGLAALE
+356 PGSILKMLTALAALE
-371 MGRLDPQEV
+371 MEKLDPKEIFN
-380 YHVEPDPSRPGKGC
+380 VEADPERPGKGC
-394 YHLGNRKI
+394 IHVGNRKI
-402 EDTVAAGPYNFKKA
+402 KDTVAHGPYNFKKA
-416 LMHSSNAYFIHHA
+416 LMHSSNSYFIHQG
-429 LKPGVLQKAIML
+429 LKPGVLQKMIML

-476 DTANLAIGQGK
+476 DTANLCIGQGK
-487 VSVSPLQMAVMI
+487 VSVSPLQI
-499 AAIANGGKV
+499 ALMTSAIANGGKV
-508 YWPRLVLKLAPSDP
+508 FWPRLVLRLEPSDP
-522 LPGDKVS
+522 QFGEKVS
-529 EFPVKLRDELGVK
+529 EFPPRVRDELGVK
-542 REHLQLIHE
+542 PENLRLIHD
-551 AMLADTEE
+551 AMLAEVEE
-559 AGGTGTAAVVDGLKI
+559 AGGTGREAIIPGLKI

-580 AEIERAGR
+580 AEVEQAGKI
-588 VADKTT
+588 VDKTT
-594 WFASFAPVGQP
+594 WFASFAPVDRP

-619 GKTCAPIAKKIYEA
+619 GKTCAPIAKLIYEA
-633 LLARER
+633 LLKRER
-639 EGGQRQTPRLASLN
+639 DGGQKPSTLAMN

>member
-1 MTPLNPIK
+1 MLPVNPIK
-9 QPDTQLRVLAIL
+9 QPDTQLRVLGLLIG
-21 VGAGFAVLLAG
+21 VGFCVLLAG
-32 LWYVQVFSSKKFAES
+32 LWFVQVFSSKKFAES

-62 GKILDRNGQA
+62 GKILDRNGQP
-72 FAENRPTY
+72 FAENRPSY

-90 KHFHAEYLRLR
+90 RHFHAEYMRIR

-106 LTRGEREQLEWTA
+106 LTRSDRESLEWAA

-151 EVRALPISLLQN
+151 EVRALPISILQN

-183 LEIQPLRVYPHG
+183 LEIQPMRVYPHG
-195 SLAAHVL
+195 GLAAHVL

-217 FYHYRLPDWKGQT
+217 FYHYRLPDWKGVT
-230 GMEGVFDGQLRGTA
+230 GMEGIFDGQMRGTA

-283 VEAALV
+283 VEAALAG
-289 TPMFGAQT
+289 PYGAQT
-297 RGAAVVLDAQNGDV
+297 RGAAVVMDVQTGDV

-322 AEFMGRITAERWTNV
+322 AEFMGRISTERWTNV
-337 LNHPVQK
+337 LNHPIQK

-356 PGSILKMLTGLAALE
+356 PGSILKLLTALAALE
-371 MGRLDPQEV
+371 MEKLDPKEV
-380 YHVEPDPSRPGKGC
+380 FNVEADPERPGKGC
-394 YHLGNRKI
+394 IHVGNRKVR
-402 EDTVAAGPYNFKKA
+402 DTVAAGPYNFKKA
-416 LMHSSNAYFIHHA
+416 LMHSSNSYFIHQG
-429 LKPGVLQKAIML
+429 LKPGVLQKMIML

-476 DTANLAIGQGK
+476 DTANLCIGQGK
-487 VSVSPLQMAVMI
+487 VSVSPLQI
-499 AAIANGGKV
+499 ALLTSAIANGGKV
-508 YWPRLVLKLAPSDP
+508 FWPRLVLRLEPSDP
-522 LPGDKVS
+522 QFGEKVS
-529 EFPVKLRDELGVK
+529 EFPPRVRDELGVK
-542 REHLQLIHE
+542 PENLRLIHE
-551 AMLADTEE
+551 AMLAEVEE
-559 AGGTGTAAVVDGLKI
+559 AGGTGTGAIIRGLKI

-580 AEIERAGR
+580 AEIEQGGK
-588 VADKTT
+588 VVDKTT
-594 WFASFAPVGQP
+594 WFASFAPVDRP

-619 GKTCAPIAKKIYEA
+619 GKTCAPIARLIYQA
-633 LLARER
+633 LLNRER
-639 EGGQRQTPRLASLN
+639 DGGQKPATLALN

>member
-1 MTPLNPIK
+1 MVPVNPIK
-9 QPDTQLRVLAIL
+9 QPDTQLRVLGLLI
-21 VGAGFAVLLAG
+21 GAGFCVLLAG
-32 LWYVQVFSSKKFAES
+32 LWFVQVFSSKKFADS

-62 GKILDRNGQA
+62 GKILDRNGQP
-72 FAENRPTY
+72 FAENRPSY

-90 KHFHAEYLRLR
+90 RHFHAEYMRLR

-106 LTRGEREQLEWTA
+106 LTRAERESLEWAA

-151 EVRALPISLLQN
+151 EVRALPISILQN

-217 FYHYRLPDWKGQT
+217 FYHYRLPDWKGVT
-230 GMEGVFDGQLRGTA
+230 GMEGIFDGPMRGAA

-289 TPMFGAQT
+289 TSLFGTQT
-297 RGAAVVLDAQNGDV
+297 RGAAVVLDVQTGDV

-322 AEFMGRITAERWTNV
+322 AEFMGRISTERWTNV
-337 LNHPVQK
+337 LNHPVQR

-356 PGSILKMLTGLAALE
+356 PGSILKLLTALAALE
-371 MGRLDPQEV
+371 MEKLDPKEIFN
-380 YHVEPDPSRPGKGC
+380 VEPDPARPGKGC
-394 YHLGNRKI
+394 IHVGNRKI
-402 EDTVAAGPYNFKKA
+402 KDTVAHGPYNFKRA
-416 LMHSSNAYFIHHA
+416 LMHSSNSYFIHQG
-429 LKPGVLQKAIML
+429 LKPGVLQKMIML

-476 DTANLAIGQGK
+476 DTANLCIGQGK
-487 VSVSPLQMAVMI
+487 VSVSPLQI
-499 AAIANGGKV
+499 ALMTSAIANGGKV
-508 YWPRLVLKLAPSDP
+508 FWPRLVLRLEPSDP
-522 LPGDKVS
+522 QFGEQAS
-529 EFPVKLRDELGVK
+529 EFAPRVRDELGVK
-542 REHLQLIHE
+542 PENLRLIHE
-551 AMLADTEE
+551 AMLAEVEE
-559 AGGTGTAAVVDGLKI
+559 AGGTGREAMVNGLKI

-580 AEIERAGR
+580 AEVERAGK

-594 WFASFAPVGQP
+594 WFASFAPVDRP

-619 GKTCAPIAKKIYEA
+619 GKTCAPIAKRIYEA
-633 LLARER
+633 LLKRER
-639 EGGQRQTPRLASLN
+639 DGGQKPSTLASLN

>member
-21 VGAGFAVLLAG
+21 VGAGFTVLLAG

-52 VRSVRIPAVR
+52 VRSVRMPAVR
-62 GKILDRNGQA
+62 GKILDRIGQA

-90 KHFHAEYLRLR
+90 KHFHAEYVRIR
-101 PAGAR
+101 PTGAR
-106 LTRGEREQLEWTA
+106 LTRAEREQLEWTA

-210 SQEEEDA
+210 SQEEEDS

-230 GMEGVFDGQLRGTA
+230 GMEGIFDGPLRGTA
-244 GTKSMTVNRLGY
+244 GTRSMTVNRLGY

-268 GDNLVLTLDFKLQRA
+268 GDNVVLTLDFRLQRA

-289 TPMFGAQT
+289 TSMFGAQT
-297 RGAAVVLDAQNGDV
+297 RGAAVVLDVQNGDV

-322 AEFMGRITAERWTNV
+322 AEFMGRITTERWTNV

-356 PGSILKMLTGLAALE
+356 PGSVLKMLTGLAALE
-371 MGRLDPQEV
+371 LERLDPREIF
-380 YHVEPDPSRPGKGC
+380 HVEADAERSGKGC
-394 YHLGNRKI
+394 IHVGNRKI
-402 EDTVAAGPYNFKKA
+402 KDTVAPGPYDFKKA
-416 LMHSSNAYFIHHA
+416 LMHSSNSYFIHHA
-429 LKPGVLQKAIML
+429 LKPGVLQKMIML
-441 GEKFHLGE
+441 GQKFRFGE

-487 VSVSPLQMAVMI
+487 VSVSPLQIAVMT

-508 YWPRLVLKLAPSDP
+508 FWPRLVLRLEPSDP
-522 LPGDKVS
+522 QFGEKAS
-529 EFPVKLRDELGVK
+529 EFPVRVRDELGVK
-542 REHLQLIHE
+542 PENLRLVHE
-551 AMLADTEE
+551 AMLAEVEE
-559 AGGTGTAAVVDGLKI
+559 AGGTGTGAIIRGLKI

-580 AEIERAGR
+580 AEIEQGGK
-588 VADKTT
+588 VVDKTT
-594 WFASFAPVGQP
+594 WFASFAPVDRP

-619 GKTCAPIAKKIYEA
+619 GKTCAPIARQIYEA
-633 LLARER
+633 LLKRER
-639 EGGQRQTPRLASLN
+639 DGGQKSTTLAQMN